1 MMITLNL
8 IFNIIIIVLQMHI
21 LVIIHQINSN
31 IDHEY
36 SEIFL
41 SLDTEILTNEII
53 YRNNIRK
60 IIKLDKNYYD

>member
-60 IIKLDKNYYD
+60 IKKLDKNYYD

>member
-8 IFNIIIIVLQMHI
+8 IFDIIIIVLQMHI

-60 IIKLDKNYYD
+60 IKKLDKNYYD

>member
-8 IFNIIIIVLQMHI
+8 IFDIIIIVLQMHI